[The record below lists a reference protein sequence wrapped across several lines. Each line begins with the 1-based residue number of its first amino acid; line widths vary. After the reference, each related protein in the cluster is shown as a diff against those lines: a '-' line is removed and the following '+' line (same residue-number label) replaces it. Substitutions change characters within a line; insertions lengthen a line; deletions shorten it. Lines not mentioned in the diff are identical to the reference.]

1 MYDVKKT
8 IVDVSVAWIQLN
20 ADRFLVRYDVKSVY
34 LMEKKK
40 LKER

>member
-1 MYDVKKT
+1 MIKKT
-8 IVDVSVAWIQLN
+8 ILDVSVAWIQLN